1 MPGSVQRDIFIRS
14 ILFLLAVGGLTVLS
28 VFLLP
33 LALIVPRTWVRTG
46 TDIYIH
52 TGLWLLRRVCKLD
65 YVVRG
70 TENIPNTPVLFA
82 SKHLSLWESV
92 VLPTLLNDPAAVL
105 RSELARLIFFGQIMV
120 KLGNIIVDRAGGI
133 SATSAMLMEADQQIR
148 SGRSV
153 LIFPEGTRT
162 LTRPFPRPHYKRGV
176 VALYRK
182 LNVPCVPVALNSGL
196 FWPTQS
202 LRLFP
207 GTITVDILP
216 PIPPG
221 LDSGAFLQTL
231 IERIET
237 SSRSLVEQAARL
249 SSEGDNRANA

>member
-1 MPGSVQRDIFIRS
+1 MPASAQRDIFIRS
-14 ILFLLAVGGLTVLS
+14 ILFLLALGGLTVPSAL
-28 VFLLP
+28 LLP

-52 TGLWLLRRVCKLD
+52 AGLWLLRHLCKLD

-70 TENIPNTPVLFA
+70 MENIPDTPVLFA
-82 SKHLSLWESV
+82 SKHLSLWDSV
-92 VLPTLLNDPAAVL
+92 VLPTLLRDPAAVL
-105 RSELARLIFFGQIMV
+105 RSELARLVFFGQIMV
-120 KLGNIIVDRAGGI
+120 KLGNIVIDRAGGM
-133 SATSAMLMEADQQIR
+133 SATSAMLMEADQQIQ

-162 LTRPFPRPHYKRGV
+162 RTLPFPHPRYKRGV

-202 LRLFP
+202 LLLFP
-207 GTITVDILP
+207 GTITVEILP

-231 IERIET
+231 TDRIET
-237 SSRSLVEQAARL
+237 SSRRLVEQAAGPVP
-249 SSEGDNRANA
+249 EGDDSASA